1 LLKIVK
7 VNLDTPLNQLQYF
20 LPEDLFL
27 LKADREA
34 YLNPAPQTAPQPAE
48 PVTPAASPVIIHETP
63 AIAFKYLGGNQKSFL
78 VLTHYTSDEFIAE
91 VHLNALVST
100 VTRLNYSLQDL
111 AIVNLAHNPEADWAQ
126 LTHFF
131 SPQKLLILGSKAL
144 PTNLPAL
151 ILNEADQADD
161 CQALYTFAFDEM
173 MGNKEN
179 TKAFWNQ
186 IKTF

>member
-1 LLKIVK
+1 LLKFVK
-7 VNLDTPLNQLQYF
+7 VKLDTPLNQLQYF
-20 LPEDLFL
+20 LPDDLFL

-34 YLNPAPQTAPQPAE
+34 YRNPVALQPE
-48 PVTPAASPVIIHETP
+48 PPATVETPVIIEETP
-63 AIAFKYLGGNQKSFL
+63 VITFKYLGGNQKNFL
-78 VLTHYTSDEFIAE
+78 VLTHYATEEFIAE
-91 VHLNALVST
+91 AHLNALIST
-100 VTRLNYSLQDL
+100 VTRINYSLPDL
-111 AIVNLAHNPEADWAQ
+111 AILNLAHYPQANWEQ
-126 LTHFF
+126 LTEFF
-131 SPQKLLILGSKAL
+131 TPQKLLVLGSKAL
-144 PTNLPAL
+144 PANLPKL

>member
-1 LLKIVK
+1 M
-7 VNLDTPLNQLQYF
+7 NLDTPLNQLQHF
-20 LPEDLFL
+20 LPEELFL
-27 LKADREA
+27 LRADREA
-34 YLNPAPQTAPQPAE
+34 YRNPAPQPVE
-48 PVTPAASPVIIHETP
+48 PVTLPVTIDETP
-63 AIAFKYLGGNQKSFL
+63 AISFKYLGGNQKNFL

-91 VHLNALVST
+91 AHLNALIST

-111 AIVNLAHNPEADWAQ
+111 AIINLAQNPVATWQEFLQ
-126 LTHFF
+126 FF
-131 SPQKLLILGSKAL
+131 NPRKLLILGSKAL
-144 PTNLPAL
+144 PANLPTL
-151 ILNEADQADD
+151 NLNEADQADD